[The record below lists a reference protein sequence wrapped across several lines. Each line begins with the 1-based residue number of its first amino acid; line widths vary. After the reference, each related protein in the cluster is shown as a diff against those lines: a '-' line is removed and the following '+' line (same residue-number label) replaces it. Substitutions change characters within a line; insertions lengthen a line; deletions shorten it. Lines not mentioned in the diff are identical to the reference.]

1 MYEAIKKISSCSQ
14 KMELLHAFTNKAE
27 QNTGKDGLQMTM
39 EILKN
44 GNNSRMEN
52 HTKKTQSKH

>member
-1 MYEAIKKISSCSQ
+1 
-14 KMELLHAFTNKAE
+14 MELLHAFTNKAE